1 MARSRRNVPQPKE
14 HSALSVNDVS
24 KSYGTAPALDPISF
38 DINTGDRVALIG
50 HNGSGKTNIAESL
63 IYLAFLSSHRVSN
76 NVPLISL
83 GNQQAIIRAEVQRE
97 ERTLQIDLEINAS
110 KANRARIN
118 SNPTRSQREILGAI
132 QIVYFSP
139 EDLDL
144 VRGEPGTRRDFLDR
158 LLITRTPRLAGVIA
172 DYERVVKQRNA
183 LLKTRTS
190 AAALAP
196 WNEQLIKL
204 GAELTAERIALID
217 ALNPHVAY
225 NYANLNEVKPASIS
239 YKCSTE
245 GVTRDIEENITA
257 LTARLDEVAYQEIER
272 GVSLIGPHRDDLHLQ
287 LGDFPAKGYASHG
300 ESWSMAISLRIGS
313 FNLLKSEGASPILI
327 LDDVFA
333 ELDTS
338 RRIQLMS
345 ATQLA
350 EQTFITA
357 AVESDLP
364 AELLTQKFYVT
375 PGVVKKGKS

>member
-1 MARSRRNVPQPKE
+1 MRINKLALTNFRSYSSLQ
-14 HSALSVNDVS
+14 
-24 KSYGTAPALDPISF
+24 LDFEPGVTTFI
-38 DINTGDRVALIG
+38 GD
-50 HNGSGKTNIAESL
+50 NGSGKTNIAESL

-83 GNQQAIIRAEVQRE
+83 GNQQAIVRAEVQRE
-97 ERTLQIDLEINAS
+97 DRTLQIDLEINAT
-110 KANRARIN
+110 KTNRARIN
-118 SNPTRSQREILGAI
+118 GNPTRSQRDLLGAI

-144 VRGEPGTRRDFLDR
+144 VRGEPGNRRDFLDR

-204 GAELTAERIALID
+204 GAELTAERIALVD
-217 ALNPHVAY
+217 VLNPWVAK

-245 GVTRDIEENITA
+245 GVTKNIDENITA
-257 LTARLDEVAYQEIER
+257 LTARLEEVAYQEIER
-272 GVSLIGPHRDDLHLQ
+272 GVSLIGPHRDDLNLQ
-287 LGDFPAKGYASHG
+287 IGDFPAKGYASHG

-313 FNLLKSEGASPILI
+313 FNLLKSEGSSPILI

-338 RRIQLMS
+338 RRTQLMS

-364 AELLTQKFYVT
+364 QELLTQKYYVT
-375 PGVVKKGKS
+375 PGAVKKGKS

>member
-1 MARSRRNVPQPKE
+1 MHLKKLSLTHFRSYESLELTFAPG
-14 HSALSVNDVS
+14 VN
-24 KSYGTAPALDPISF
+24 TF
-38 DINTGDRVALIG
+38 IG
-50 HNGSGKTNIAESL
+50 NNGCGKTNIAEAL
-63 IYLAFLSSHRVSN
+63 IYLGFLSSHRVSTN
-76 NVPLISL
+76 APLIH
-83 GNQQAIIRAEVQRE
+83 GGQEQAIIRAEIFSDN
-97 ERTLQIDLEINAS
+97 RTLAVDLEINAS

-118 SNPTRSQREILGAI
+118 ANPTRSQREILGAI

-158 LLITRTPRLAGVIA
+158 LLITRTPRLAGVIT

-217 ALNPHVAY
+217 ALNPHVAQ

-239 YKCSTE
+239 YKCSTD
-245 GVTRDIEENITA
+245 GVTGNIEENITA

>member
-1 MARSRRNVPQPKE
+1 MRINKLALTNFRSY
-14 HSALSVNDVS
+14 S
-24 KSYGTAPALDPISF
+24 TLDITFEPGVATFI
-38 DINTGDRVALIG
+38 GD
-50 HNGSGKTNIAESL
+50 NGSGKTNIAESL

-76 NVPLISL
+76 NTPLISL
-83 GNQQAIIRAEVQRE
+83 DAQQAIIRAEI
-97 ERTLQIDLEINAS
+97 ERDDRVLNVDLEININ
-110 KANRARIN
+110 KANRARLN
-118 SNPTRSQREILGAI
+118 GNPTRSQREILGAC

-158 LLITRTPRLAGVIA
+158 LLITRSPRLAGVIA
-172 DYERVVKQRNA
+172 DYERTVKQRNA
-183 LLKTRTS
+183 LLKTRSSQS
-190 AAALAP
+190 ALVP
-196 WNEQLIKL
+196 WNEQLVNL
-204 GAELTAERIALID
+204 GAQLTAERIALID
-217 ALNPHVAY
+217 ALNPWVAK
-225 NYANLNEVKPASIS
+225 NYAHLNEVKPASIA

-245 GVTRDIEENITA
+245 GVSPNIESNVIA
-257 LTARLDEVAYQEIER
+257 LTKRLEEVAYQEVER

-313 FNLLKSEGASPILI
+313 FNLLKSEGAEPILI

-338 RRIQLMS
+338 RRLALMS
-345 ATQLA
+345 ITHIA
-350 EQTFITA
+350 EQTIITA

-375 PGVVKKGKS
+375 PGLVKKGKS

>member
-1 MARSRRNVPQPKE
+1 MRINKLALTNFRSYQSLELN
-14 HSALSVNDVS
+14 LSP
-24 KSYGTAPALDPISF
+24 GTTTFI
-38 DINTGDRVALIG
+38 GD
-50 HNGSGKTNIAESL
+50 NGSGKTNIAEAL
-63 IYLAFLSSHRVSN
+63 IYLSFLSSHRVSSN
-76 NVPLISL
+76 APLITL
-83 GNQQAIIRAEVQRE
+83 GSQQAIIRAEI
-97 ERTLQIDLEINAS
+97 ERDDRVLQIDLEINAT

-118 SNPTRSQREILGAI
+118 GNPTRSQREILGAC

-158 LLITRTPRLAGVIA
+158 LLITRAPRLAGVIS
-172 DYERVVKQRNA
+172 DYERVIKQRNA
-183 LLKTRTS
+183 LLKTRASTS
-190 AAALAP
+190 ALVP
-196 WNEQLIKL
+196 WNEQLIKF
-204 GAELTAERIALID
+204 GAQLTAERLSLIE
-217 ALNPHVAY
+217 ALNPWVSK
-225 NYANLNEVKPASIS
+225 NYANLNEVKPASIA

-245 GVTRDIEENITA
+245 GVTNNTDINIEV
-257 LTARLDEVAYQEIER
+257 LTQRLEEVAYQEIER

-313 FNLLKSEGASPILI
+313 FNLLKSEGTEPILI

-338 RRIQLMS
+338 RRNQLM
-345 ATQLA
+345 AVTQLA
-350 EQTFITA
+350 EQTIITA

-364 AELLTQKFYVT
+364 KDLLTEKFYVT

>member
-1 MARSRRNVPQPKE
+1 
-14 HSALSVNDVS
+14 
-24 KSYGTAPALDPISF
+24 
-38 DINTGDRVALIG
+38 
-50 HNGSGKTNIAESL
+50 
-63 IYLAFLSSHRVSN
+63 
-76 NVPLISL
+76 
-83 GNQQAIIRAEVQRE
+83 
-97 ERTLQIDLEINAS
+97 
-110 KANRARIN
+110 
-118 SNPTRSQREILGAI
+118 LGAI

-144 VRGEPGTRRDFLDR
+144 VRGEPGNRRDFLDR

-190 AAALAP
+190 ATALVP

-204 GAELTAERIALID
+204 GAELTAERIALIE
-217 ALNPHVAY
+217 ALNPWVAK

-239 YKCSTE
+239 YKCSTD
-245 GVTRDIEENITA
+245 GVTKNIEENITV
-257 LTARLDEVAYQEIER
+257 LTARLEEVAYQEIER

-287 LGDFPAKGYASHG
+287 IGDFPAKGYASHG

-313 FNLLKSEGASPILI
+313 FNLLKSEGSSPILI

-345 ATQLA
+345 TTQLA
-350 EQTFITA
+350 EQTIITA

>member
-1 MARSRRNVPQPKE
+1 MRINKLALTNFRSYNSLELELQPG
-14 HSALSVNDVS
+14 VI
-24 KSYGTAPALDPISF
+24 TFI
-38 DINTGDRVALIG
+38 GD
-50 HNGSGKTNIAESL
+50 NGSGKTNIAESL

-97 ERTLQIDLEINAS
+97 DRTLQIDLEINAS

-118 SNPTRSQREILGAI
+118 GNPTRNQREILGAI

-204 GAELTAERIALID
+204 GAELTAERIALIE
-217 ALNPHVAY
+217 ALNPYVAQ

-245 GVTRDIEENITA
+245 GVTKDIDTNITV

-345 ATQLA
+345 ATKLA

-364 AELLTQKFYVT
+364 TELLTQKFYVI

>member
-1 MARSRRNVPQPKE
+1 MRINKLALTNFRSYNSLELEFQPG
-14 HSALSVNDVS
+14 VV
-24 KSYGTAPALDPISF
+24 TFI
-38 DINTGDRVALIG
+38 GD
-50 HNGSGKTNIAESL
+50 NGSGKTNIAEAL

-97 ERTLQIDLEINAS
+97 DRTLQIDLEINAN

-118 SNPTRSQREILGAI
+118 ANPTRSQREILGAI

-158 LLITRTPRLAGVIA
+158 LLITRTPRLAGVIS

-204 GAELTAERIALID
+204 GAEITAERIALID
-217 ALNPHVAY
+217 ALNPHVAH

-245 GVTRDIEENITA
+245 GVTRSIEENITV
-257 LTARLDEVAYQEIER
+257 LTARLEEVAYQEIER

-313 FNLLKSEGASPILI
+313 FNLLKTEGASPILI

-364 AELLTQKFYVT
+364 AELLTQKYYVT
-375 PGVVKKGKS
+375 PGSVKKGKS